1 MERRFVDNNNTLT
14 ATQVRRAAGERNN
27 TKAGVRKFDGVSL
40 DVFVVVVLFPESF
53 FNFTGRIVECPC
65 PHRTRL
71 NVFDGHVLVISDV
84 IHIHPA
90 CWRRRG
96 GGQYVIGCLSPC
108 NTGTTALFYHLKR
121 RGVSPPSAAGK
132 ATEREGHP
140 APRYQAKRE
149 QGYSSRPW
157 DSSLRGRRQRR
168 LKSLRMILSCG
179 NPQNLATKRLYCVA

>member
-90 CWRRRG
+90 CWREEAAVSTLSDASAHVIPVRR
-96 GGQYVIGCLSPC
+96 
-108 NTGTTALFYHLKR
+108 LFSICKR
-121 RGVSPPSAAGK
+121 RGVC
-132 ATEREGHP
+132 HP
-140 APRYQAKRE
+140 ALLVRQ
-149 QGYSSRPW
+149 QNG
-157 DSSLRGRRQRR
+157 RGIQRR
-168 LKSLRMILSCG
+168 GIR
-179 NPQNLATKRLYCVA
+179 QNGSKVIPPVHGTHPFGAAASGV